1 MNYYTFT
8 PSLDFSAF
16 LMNAVIGSILRN
28 RSSVKDWLSSTK
40 TISRHFGRRIERDKS
55 TSDKAVR
62 DEIAGVQKEMKTD
75 NDNDTDSSNCDT
87 NVQLPKTFSQEECR
101 IFLAHEKAVEVNWLT
116 LFKFVLLSLSS
127 FF

>member
-1 MNYYTFT
+1 
-8 PSLDFSAF
+8 
-16 LMNAVIGSILRN
+16 MNAVIGSILRN